1 MPKQR
6 AERSSLRWHVPAL
19 AALASACLL
28 GCSGYASGADTAQ
41 QFLPADPAWT
51 CLGQPPPSLPVLS
64 PIPKYIVYAVPIFD
78 YANPPTAIPGLSVAA
93 CQVSDTNCPTANE
106 VGLVQPPMP
115 YMTTIG
121 GVPVTVPLYQI
132 VMPYGVDAYLRLSAP
147 GYVTGEYLFGGPLVS
162 LDGKTI
168 VLPTGESAA
177 VLAGLPITPLA
188 EADADRFA
196 NGIGVTRDPNA
207 AIIAMR
213 TIDCNGELAADCT
226 LSLSPADSPNIVPF
240 ATDGIRALSTNPPK
254 PTDASGY
261 AGFANIPLKSG
272 LKNFNVTVQG
282 KNPAGVVFSNATLE
296 IRPGFL
302 TTGQIRPSL
311 GLYGR

>member
-1 MPKQR
+1 MPKDWAQG
-6 AERSSLRWHVPAL
+6 SLVIGRAL
-19 AALASACLL
+19 ALSLLASASSLA
-28 GCSGYASGADTAQ
+28 CSGYASGADTAQ
-41 QFLPADPAWT
+41 QFLPVDPAWA
-51 CLGQPPPSLPVLS
+51 CLNQAPGQLPVLS

-78 YANPPTAIPGLSVAA
+78 YANPPTPVAGLNVAA
-93 CQVSDTNCPTANE
+93 CQVSDTNCPVANE
-106 VGLVQPPMP
+106 VGLVQPPTP

-162 LDGKTI
+162 LDGKTTM
-168 VLPTGESAA
+168 LPDGTLAA
-177 VLAGLPITPLA
+177 VLSGLPITPLA
-188 EADADRFA
+188 KADADRFA
-196 NGIGVTRDPNA
+196 NSIGITRDPNA

-213 TIDCNGELAADCT
+213 TIDCNGELAAGCS
-226 LSLSPADSPNIVPF
+226 LSLSLSDSPGVVPF
-240 ATDGIRALSTNPPK
+240 ATDGIRALSANPPK

-261 AGFANIPLKSG
+261 AGFANIPLKAG
-272 LKNFNVTVQG
+272 LQNFNVTVVG
-282 KNPAGVVFSNATLE
+282 KNAAGEVFSNSALE